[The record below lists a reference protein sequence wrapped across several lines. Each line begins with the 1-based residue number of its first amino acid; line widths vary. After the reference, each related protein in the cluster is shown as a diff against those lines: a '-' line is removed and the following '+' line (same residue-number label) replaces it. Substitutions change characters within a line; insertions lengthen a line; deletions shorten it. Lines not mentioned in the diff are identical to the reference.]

1 MSSEP
6 SAHSND
12 LLTVREVV
20 ARTGV
25 APSALRFYEAQ
36 GLITAERNRGNQRL
50 FRRHMLRRISLILAA
65 RRLGIPL
72 ADVAEIF
79 TTLPADEP
87 PSHRDWVRVSRVW
100 KRQLE
105 DRRLYLMNL
114 ERQLTACIGCG
125 CLSMKLC
132 DLLNP
137 DDRLRTHGQGPVRLH
152 ESSHHNDPA

>member
-1 MSSEP
+1 MSPEP
-6 SAHSND
+6 ISHPND

-25 APSALRFYEAQ
+25 VPSALRFYEAR
-36 GLITAERNRGNQRL
+36 GLITAERNSGNQRL
-50 FRRHMLRRISLILAA
+50 YRRHMLRRIALVLAA

-79 TTLPADEP
+79 TTLPADGP
-87 PSHRDWVRVSRVW
+87 PSHRDWVRVSRIW
-100 KRQLE
+100 KRQLA
-105 DRRLYLMNL
+105 DQRRYLVNL

-137 DDRLRTHGQGPVRLH
+137 DDRLRARGQGPVRLH
-152 ESSHHNDPA
+152 DASERDDPA